1 MKNFKDFLN
10 EATPT
15 NSGNAAGGEGGF
27 GSDATASGA
36 VSGFDKF
43 LFPSY
48 DDDLSQDYQT
58 PGESGLSKWRWSNVW
73 PVQKLNMDQI
83 NSMVGASKEFV
94 DLMDKDNQQ
103 RVRKNFTRFMGYT
116 R

>member
-1 MKNFKDFLN
+1 MKSFKDFLN

-48 DDDLSQDYQT
+48 D
-58 PGESGLSKWRWSNVW
+58 
-73 PVQKLNMDQI
+73 
-83 NSMVGASKEFV
+83 A
-94 DLMDKDNQQ
+94 KDI
-103 RVRKNFTRFMGYT
+103 F
-116 R
+116 